1 MAVFPTLLNVWRFL
15 KRPGEKYSLILHV
28 LPPLILECTII
39 RHSSIPSG
47 QREGHPSSEVH
58 DYPPH
63 IGTKSGHRHHTGG
76 RPFDQTK
83 YAQAEL
89 LAHIGRANG
98 SLLTIDCIE
107 QTLTQTNILGRNLD
121 QFVVDDILQSLF

>member
-1 MAVFPTLLNVWRFL
+1 MGSAKDTQVP
-15 KRPGEKYSLILHV
+15 KY
-28 LPPLILECTII
+28 TII
-39 RHSSIPSG
+39 RHTSA
-47 QREGHPSSEVH
+47 Q
-58 DYPPH
+58 
-63 IGTKSGHRHHTGG
+63 KSGHRHHTGG
-76 RPFDQTK
+76 HPFDQTK